1 MTTLYLSLLISVIS
15 FYKVTLRNNILIPP
29 FLIPN
34 ISGLF
39 SLILGFNK
47 VGNVNQKIK
56 GVVKLTK
63 VIVLKPELNHINW
76 LEEKKLKYA
85 VNYLKSLKGDNDLN
99 IRVFDQYGQEYSY
112 PDVGYFEH
120 VVNDDN
126 EVLDIKCV
134 NGGYE
139 ITIKIIVRDYYE
151 VLYYTGETEKEAFNN
166 DFLSEQF
173 DTEKEAKKRVE
184 ELEVK
189 DNVFGIFSTVR
200 NFEDEIIGDF

>member
-1 MTTLYLSLLISVIS
+1 M
-15 FYKVTLRNNILIPP
+15 
-29 FLIPN
+29 
-34 ISGLF
+34 
-39 SLILGFNK
+39 
-47 VGNVNQKIK
+47 
-56 GVVKLTK
+56 TK

-85 VNYLKSLKGDNDLN
+85 VKYLKSLKGGNELN

-173 DTEKEAKKRVE
+173 DTEKEGKYNELQEKVKKNNKFYKKFIKKNKGERMLKELDDLELEAIKMLDRLIDLDLRAKKMLERLD
-184 ELEVK
+184 ELDQYVDQLIKEK
-189 DNVFGIFSTVR
+189 NKG
-200 NFEDEIIGDF
+200 E